1 MSLIRRIQQNTP
13 EPLPEPRI
21 PPAAPAAVAVS
32 NGHHA
37 LAEEAAIASFV
48 PEMDQLAAERRR
60 QLLDW
65 MLERLWVDMDEDNT
79 NKPDAQR
86 LLASRF
92 QELYRQSHVTLSLE
106 EQKLL
111 FQEVVD
117 EILGFGPLE
126 QLIRD
131 DSISEIMVNGPESV
145 FVERQGKLVESG
157 VLFRDDAH
165 VQRVIERIIRPLGRH
180 IDRKW
185 PIVDARLP
193 DGSRV
198 NAIIPPCAI
207 DGSSITIRKFPKG
220 RLGVEDLIRYGSVT
234 PQMAEFLR
242 ACVVSHLNIVVSG
255 GTGSGKTTLLNILS
269 GFIPDGERIVT
280 IEDSA
285 ELQLQQRHVVRLE
298 TKNPEIDGT
307 GRVSIRDLVVN
318 SLRMRPDRIV
328 VGECRSGEALDM
340 LQAMNTGHD
349 GSLTTTHANTPRDCI
364 SRLETLCLMSGVDLP
379 QKVVREQ
386 IASAIDL
393 IIQQSR
399 LRDGS
404 RKITA
409 VTEVQG
415 MEGDT
420 IVMQDIFRF
429 EEKGMDSNNKVVGEF
444 RPLGVRPRF
453 TPRLE
458 ASGFNLP
465 AEVFS
470 ASGPRRL
477 Y

>member
-21 PPAAPAAVAVS
+21 PSAAPAAAVS

-37 LAEEAAIASFV
+37 LAEEVALASFV

-180 IDRKW
+180 IERIW
-185 PIVDARLP
+185 RFVVARLP
-193 DGSRV
+193 DVSRV
-198 NAIIPPCAI
+198 IAIIPA
-207 DGSSITIRKFPKG
+207 
-220 RLGVEDLIRYGSVT
+220 
-234 PQMAEFLR
+234 
-242 ACVVSHLNIVVSG
+242 
-255 GTGSGKTTLLNILS
+255 
-269 GFIPDGERIVT
+269 
-280 IEDSA
+280 
-285 ELQLQQRHVVRLE
+285 
-298 TKNPEIDGT
+298 
-307 GRVSIRDLVVN
+307 
-318 SLRMRPDRIV
+318 
-328 VGECRSGEALDM
+328 
-340 LQAMNTGHD
+340 
-349 GSLTTTHANTPRDCI
+349 
-364 SRLETLCLMSGVDLP
+364 
-379 QKVVREQ
+379 
-386 IASAIDL
+386 
-393 IIQQSR
+393 
-399 LRDGS
+399 
-404 RKITA
+404 
-409 VTEVQG
+409 
-415 MEGDT
+415 
-420 IVMQDIFRF
+420 
-429 EEKGMDSNNKVVGEF
+429 
-444 RPLGVRPRF
+444 
-453 TPRLE
+453 
-458 ASGFNLP
+458 
-465 AEVFS
+465 
-470 ASGPRRL
+470 
-477 Y
+477 